1 MVTVCG
7 LQIKEYVR
15 YLTLTKHPAIT
26 LPCDIFI
33 FDMNNVGFDEDDEG
47 IEEEEEVEAESSQTS
62 PLQVC
67 SKRMASGC
75 VNSQETASIF
85 CMQPLRKNLRVL
97 RFMAFPLYFMDDFH
111 LGKKRFFGFVI
122 AAQAR

>member
-15 YLTLTKHPAIT
+15 YLTKHPAIT
-26 LPCDIFI
+26 LPCDIVI
-33 FDMNNVGFDEDDEG
+33 FNMNNVGFDEDDED

-67 SKRMASGC
+67 
-75 VNSQETASIF
+75 
-85 CMQPLRKNLRVL
+85 
-97 RFMAFPLYFMDDFH
+97 
-111 LGKKRFFGFVI
+111 
-122 AAQAR
+122 

>member
-26 LPCDIFI
+26 LPYDIVI
-33 FDMNNVGFDEDDEG
+33 FNMNNVGFDEDDEG

-75 VNSQETASIF
+75 VNLLEKA
-85 CMQPLRKNLRVL
+85 V
-97 RFMAFPLYFMDDFH
+97 
-111 LGKKRFFGFVI
+111 
-122 AAQAR
+122 